1 MLLTTNKMKKIIF
14 LMLSC
19 AIVASM
25 SAQTVTKNEMPK
37 SLQGVRMNVQ
47 MDFSNAVILGMSE
60 EEFAKYEKDWNGDKP
75 AIVRNFRNGANIAIG
90 KSMGIGE
97 YKNAPYTIK
106 ADVNTITDKGYI
118 ICDVDI
124 IDTNGKV
131 LLHIDDLNGG
141 NEPTMGIGTKLS
153 RIKMWATLMGKKL
166 GKILKAELK

>member
-1 MLLTTNKMKKIIF
+1 MKKLLVISALI
-14 LMLSC
+14 LMAISC
-19 AIVASM
+19 
-25 SAQTVTKNEMPK
+25 
-37 SLQGVRMNVQ
+37 
-47 MDFSNAVILGMSE
+47 
-60 EEFAKYEKDWNGDKP
+60 
-75 AIVRNFRNGANIAIG
+75 
-90 KSMGIGE
+90 GIYSFTG
-97 YKNAPYTIK
+97 TSIQ